1 VPAAG
6 EVLGFMAQQ
15 APQRE
20 AVKVLLAG
28 ELARR
33 ERLQGTERRLTL
45 ALAFGME
52 LGAHAPQLAL
62 AGR

>member
-1 VPAAG
+1 
-6 EVLGFMAQQ
+6 MAQQ